1 MAKTARPGCH
11 SLLRSVVVRG
21 PHSQKHGAEPPAPKK
36 TPRPSPFRKLV
47 TVGLVLVVA
56 LGTTYV
62 PTFEG
67 LAEDARHALFILLL
81 AAGLWVTEAIPAFAV
96 SLVVFALELL
106 LLAGLGRHGKPY
118 AGYLA
123 PWANPLVWLFLGGF
137 TISHAAARTRLDRA
151 MADVVLRR
159 FGATRHGLLFGT
171 MLVAFVLSMFMSNTA
186 AAAMLLAVIVPI
198 ADRLPEGDP
207 LRRSLVLAVPFASNL
222 GGMGTLIGSPPN
234 GIAANAVAVANA
246 KEPLDFARWA
256 LVGLPPALLL
266 FGLTFVMLAHP
277 VSKGAVASEPPSVS
291 PRAERTLPRWIR
303 VAVLVTTLV
312 TVLAWATDALHGVPT
327 PVVSF
332 LPMTVFAAIGVLGP
346 KHVRTLGWDTLLL
359 LSGGLALGDAVQ
371 TTGLSRWLA
380 ASLPLSGASPL
391 VLALLLAYAVALL
404 SNVMS
409 NTAAANVLVP
419 IAIELGRGHEAIAAV
434 PVAIA
439 ASAAMCLPIST
450 PANAQAFA
458 TGKIVARDFLVP
470 GIVLT
475 LVTPPLVVAWASV
488 VLR

>member
-1 MAKTARPGCH
+1 M
-11 SLLRSVVVRG
+11 SG
-21 PHSQKHGAEPPAPKK
+21 PHSQKHGAEPPAPK
-36 TPRPSPFRKLV
+36 RSPPARKLV

-56 LGTTYV
+56 LGTTYI

-67 LAEDARHALFILLL
+67 LAKDARHALFILLL
-81 AAGLWVTEAIPAFAV
+81 SAGLWVTEAIPAFAV
-96 SLVVFALELL
+96 SLVVFALQLL

-171 MLVAFVLSMFMSNTA
+171 MLV
-186 AAAMLLAVIVPI
+186 
-198 ADRLPEGDP
+198 
-207 LRRSLVLAVPFASNL
+207 
-222 GGMGTLIGSPPN
+222 
-234 GIAANAVAVANA
+234 
-246 KEPLDFARWA
+246 
-256 LVGLPPALLL
+256 
-266 FGLTFVMLAHP
+266 
-277 VSKGAVASEPPSVS
+277 
-291 PRAERTLPRWIR
+291 
-303 VAVLVTTLV
+303 
-312 TVLAWATDALHGVPT
+312 
-327 PVVSF
+327 
-332 LPMTVFAAIGVLGP
+332 
-346 KHVRTLGWDTLLL
+346 
-359 LSGGLALGDAVQ
+359 
-371 TTGLSRWLA
+371 
-380 ASLPLSGASPL
+380 
-391 VLALLLAYAVALL
+391 LALLLAYTVAPL

-409 NTAAANVLVP
+409 NTTAANVLVP

-458 TGKIVARDFLVP
+458 TGKIAARDFLVP

-488 VLR
+488 VLRCGTRSARDPLRLLATSPQLRLAAVDRGDRGLHHGFAPLHHDCALVSTNQDGRGERGVVDAVGRGVLERRALASWRCSPCGRGARTKPGPGRSSPRARRSRASRPRRPPHRTSPGRSPSAPSERSRVGGSRGTPWTRSGSRRGSSCGS

>member
-1 MAKTARPGCH
+1 M
-11 SLLRSVVVRG
+11 
-21 PHSQKHGAEPPAPKK
+21 
-36 TPRPSPFRKLV
+36 
-47 TVGLVLVVA
+47 
-56 LGTTYV
+56 
-62 PTFEG
+62 
-67 LAEDARHALFILLL
+67 
-81 AAGLWVTEAIPAFAV
+81 
-96 SLVVFALELL
+96 
-106 LLAGLGRHGKPY
+106 
-118 AGYLA
+118 
-123 PWANPLVWLFLGGF
+123 
-137 TISHAAARTRLDRA
+137 
-151 MADVVLRR
+151 
-159 FGATRHGLLFGT
+159 
-171 MLVAFVLSMFMSNTA
+171 
-186 AAAMLLAVIVPI
+186 
-198 ADRLPEGDP
+198 
-207 LRRSLVLAVPFASNL
+207 
-222 GGMGTLIGSPPN
+222 
-234 GIAANAVAVANA
+234 
-246 KEPLDFARWA
+246 
-256 LVGLPPALLL
+256 
-266 FGLTFVMLAHP
+266 
-277 VSKGAVASEPPSVS
+277 
-291 PRAERTLPRWIR
+291 
-303 VAVLVTTLV
+303 LVTTLV

-458 TGKIVARDFLVP
+458 TGKIEARDFLVP